1 MTKVIR
7 SFVGA
12 VVKDAKNKSVT
23 VLIERRVKHP
33 LLGKVVKKF
42 KKYYAHDE
50 NNQYKAGDLVTIV
63 ETKPLSKTK
72 TWLVEGLVEKTA

>member
-1 MTKVIR
+1 MTKVVR
-7 SFVGA
+7 SLVGT

-23 VLIERRVKHP
+23 ILIERRVKHP

-50 NNQYKAGDLVTIV
+50 NNQYKAGDLVNIV
-63 ETKPLSKTK
+63 ESKPISRTK
-72 TWLVEGLVEKTA
+72 TWIVQGIVAKQ

>member
-1 MTKVIR
+1 MTKLVR
-7 SFVGA
+7 SLVGT

-50 NNQYKAGDLVTIV
+50 NNQFKAGDLVNIV
-63 ETKPLSKTK
+63 ESKPISRTK
-72 TWLVEGLVEKTA
+72 TWIVQGIVAKQ

>member
-1 MTKVIR
+1 MTKLVR
-7 SFVGA
+7 SLVGT
-12 VVKDAKNKSVT
+12 VVSDAKNKSVI

-50 NNQYKAGDLVTIV
+50 NNQYKAGDLVNIV
-63 ETKPLSKTK
+63 ESKPLSKTK
-72 TWLVEGLVEKTA
+72 TWIVQGIVAKQ

>member
-7 SFVGA
+7 SFEGTGVLN
-12 VVKDAKNKSVT
+12 AKNKSVI

-42 KKYYAHDE
+42 KKYHAHDE

-63 ETKPLSKTK
+63 ESKPISKSK
-72 TWLVEGLVEKTA
+72 SWVVQGLVVKL